1 MKHIKKNY
9 SYWICRDCKPQPSPS
24 SLPHKQMFTIRKK
37 KIVPTV
43 SFSKDDP
50 VGSSSFAPLAL
61 FVFSMLMEVE
71 QGFIQL
77 YLEYSLPAS

>member
-1 MKHIKKNY
+1 MIV
-9 SYWICRDCKPQPSPS
+9 SPKPP
-24 SLPHKQMFTIRKK
+24 LPLYLINKCLQLEK

-71 QGFIQL
+71 QRFIHL